1 VNVEYFIAR
10 RIAKSKDY
18 KNSISGPIIKI
29 AMAAIAIG
37 MIVMLITIATGVGL
51 QRKIKEKVSAFHG
64 DILITNYDTN
74 FSWDSQ
80 IPININQRFYPNFE
94 SLPGITHIQATALK
108 GGVIRTAQTFEGVVV
123 KGVGTDYNWQHFES
137 YLTEGRLPDYSTG
150 LNGEIMLSQY
160 LANRLNLK
168 IGDKVPTYFIDE
180 GSERPART
188 LGFDLV
194 GIFNSGFQEFDQQ
207 FIVADIRH
215 IQRLNKWES
224 DQIGSFELF
233 VNDFDQLPTIG
244 NQVYR
249 TIDPELD
256 ALTIR
261 DRYQSTF
268 DWIELFDFNIYMIIG
283 IMIIVAGINMIT
295 ALLVLILERT
305 QMIGILKALGSTDW
319 GIRKVFLYNAM
330 YLIILGLLWGNVI
343 GLGLIYL
350 QDTFGLFEYPDPEI
364 YYMKEAPVYINAMHI
379 VLLNIGTFV
388 HCLAMLI
395 LPSVIISRISPVKA
409 IRFE

>member
-1 VNVEYFIAR
+1 MNVEYFIAR

-64 DILITNYDTN
+64 DIVITNFDTN
-74 FSWDSQ
+74 FSWDSKN
-80 IPININQRFYPNFE
+80 PIDIEQSFYPDFT
-94 SLPGITHIQATALK
+94 SLPGITHIQVTALK
-108 GGVIRTAQTFEGVVV
+108 GGVIRTAETFEGVVI
-123 KGVGTDYNWQHFES
+123 KGVSTDYDWKHFES
-137 YLTEGRLPDYSTG
+137 YLTSGRLPDYSAA
-150 LNGEIMLSQY
+150 LNGEIILSEY

-168 IGDKVPTYFIDE
+168 LGDKVPTYFINE

-194 GIFNSGFQEFDQQ
+194 GIFKSGFQEFDQQ
-207 FIVADIRH
+207 FLVADIRH
-215 IQRLNKWES
+215 VQRLNKWTPQ
-224 DQIGSFELF
+224 QIGSFELF
-233 VNDFDQLPTIG
+233 VDDFDRLPEIG
-244 NQVYR
+244 QEVYAN
-249 TIDPELD
+249 IDPSLD

-261 DRYQSTF
+261 DRYRSTF
-268 DWIELFDFNIYMIIG
+268 DWIELFDFNIYLIIG

-330 YLIILGLLWGNVI
+330 YLIILGLIWGNAI

-350 QDTFGLFEYPDPEI
+350 QDTFGFFEYPDPEI

-379 VLLNIGTFV
+379 LLLNVGTFV
-388 HCLAMLI
+388 LCLAMLI
-395 LPSVIISRISPVKA
+395 LPSIIIARISPVKA

>member
-1 VNVEYFIAR
+1 
-10 RIAKSKDY
+10 
-18 KNSISGPIIKI
+18 
-29 AMAAIAIG
+29 MAAIAIG

-64 DILITNYDTN
+64 DIVITNFDTN

-80 IPININQRFYPNFE
+80 IPISTDQSFYPNFE
-94 SLPGITHIQATALK
+94 SLPGITHIQVTALK

-123 KGVGTDYNWQHFES
+123 KGVSTDYDWQHFES
-137 YLTEGRLPDYSTG
+137 YLTSGRLPDYTG
-150 LNGEIMLSQY
+150 ALNGEIILSEY

-168 IGDKVPTYFIDE
+168 LGDKVPTYFIKE

-194 GIFNSGFQEFDQQ
+194 GIFKSGFQEFDQQ
-207 FIVADIRH
+207 FLVADIRH
-215 IQRLNKWES
+215 IRRLNKWQP

-233 VNDFDQLPTIG
+233 VEDFDKLPEIG
-244 NQVYR
+244 HQIYSN
-249 TIDPELD
+249 IDPSLD

-261 DRYQSTF
+261 DRYRSTF
-268 DWIELFDFNIYMIIG
+268 DWIELFDFNIYLIIS

-330 YLIILGLLWGNVI
+330 YLILLGLLWGNAI

-350 QDTFGLFEYPDPEI
+350 QDTFGFFEYPDPEI

-379 VLLNIGTFV
+379 ILLNVGTFV
-388 HCLAMLI
+388 LCLAMLI
-395 LPSVIISRISPVKA
+395 LPSIIIARISPVKA